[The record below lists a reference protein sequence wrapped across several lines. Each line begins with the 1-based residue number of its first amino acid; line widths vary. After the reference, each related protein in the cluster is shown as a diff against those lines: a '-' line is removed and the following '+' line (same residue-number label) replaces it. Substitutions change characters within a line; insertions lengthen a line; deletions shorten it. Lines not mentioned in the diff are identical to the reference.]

1 MADLL
6 LAGGTVLTSEGP
18 APVDVR
24 VASGEITAVGR
35 NLDAAG
41 AELLDCSGAWV
52 GPGLVDLH
60 THLREPGQEWKEDVD
75 SGTRAAAAGG
85 YTALVAMPN
94 TDPPIDAGHLA
105 RFVADRARAAGRCE
119 VVAAGTL
126 SRARAGEKLAHF
138 DELWAAGV
146 RLFTDD
152 GDSVADAGLL
162 RRAMEYVAEL
172 GGVVAQ
178 HAEDPGLVR
187 GGHMHEGEVS
197 SRLGMAGRPAAA
209 EAIALARDL
218 ELARLTGARY
228 HLLHATTEAAL
239 RLIAGAKD
247 DGLRVTA
254 EVTPHHLFFDH
265 TAVAGTD
272 PAFKV
277 NPPLRT
283 KDDVR
288 ALREALR
295 TGLVDCVATD
305 HAPHADHEKDVPFEE
320 APPGMIG
327 LETAAAAVQ
336 TAVGLGAADFYERL
350 SAAPARIG
358 GLAAHGRPVAAG
370 NPAHLCVFDPAAEW
384 APDHFESRS
393 QNSPFRGVRLIGRP
407 RYTIY
412 AGGVTYADG
421 KVQA

>member
-18 APVDVR
+18 APADVR

-35 NLDAAG
+35 NLDPVG

-60 THLREPGQEWKEDVD
+60 AHLREPGQEWKEDVD
-75 SGTRAAAAGG
+75 TGTRAAAAGG
-85 YTALVAMPN
+85 YTALLAMPN

-105 RFVADRARAAGRCE
+105 RFVADRGRAAGRCD
-119 VVAAGTL
+119 VVAVGAITL
-126 SRARAGEKLAHF
+126 GRAGEKLAHL

-146 RLFTDD
+146 RVFSDD

-172 GGVVAQ
+172 GGVIAQ

-187 GGHMHEGEVS
+187 GGHMHEGDVS
-197 SRLGMAGRPAAA
+197 SRLGIAGRPAAA
-209 EAIALARDL
+209 EAIAVARDL

-228 HLLHATTEAAL
+228 HLLHATTAAAVKL
-239 RLIAGAKD
+239 VAAARA
-247 DGLRVTA
+247 DGLAVTA
-254 EVTPHHLFFDH
+254 EATPHHLFFDH
-265 TAVAGTD
+265 ASVSSTD
-272 PAFKV
+272 PAYKV

-283 KDDVR
+283 AEDVQ
-288 ALREALR
+288 ALRDGLR
-295 TGLVDCVATD
+295 SGLIDCVATD

-336 TAVGLGAADFYERL
+336 TAVGLDLDAFYDRM
-350 SAAPARIG
+350 SIAPARIA
-358 GLAAHGRPVAAG
+358 GLARHGRLVAEG
-370 NPAHLCVFDPAAEW
+370 NPAHLCVFDPAARW
-384 APDHFESRS
+384 APERFESRS
-393 QNSPFRGVRLIGRP
+393 QNSPFRGVALTGQP

-412 AGGVTYADG
+412 GGRVTYADG

>member
-6 LAGGTVLTSEGP
+6 LAGGTVLTPEGP
-18 APVDVR
+18 ASADVR

-35 NLDAAG
+35 NLDSAG
-41 AELLDCSGAWV
+41 AELLDCAGAWV

-94 TDPPIDAGHLA
+94 TDPPVDAGHLA
-105 RFVADRARAAGRCE
+105 RFVADRGRTAGRCD
-119 VVAAGTL
+119 VVAAGAISL
-126 SRARAGEKLAHF
+126 GRAGEKLAHL

-146 RLFTDD
+146 RIFTDD

-172 GGVVAQ
+172 GGVIAQ

-187 GGHMHEGEVS
+187 HGHMHEGEVS
-197 SRLGMAGRPAAA
+197 SRLGILGRPAAA
-209 EAIALARDL
+209 EAITLARDL
-218 ELARLTGARY
+218 ELVRLTGARY
-228 HLLHATTEAAL
+228 HLLHATTRAAAE
-239 RLIAGAKD
+239 LIGAAKEE
-247 DGLRVTA
+247 GLPVTA
-254 EVTPHHLFFDH
+254 EVAPHHLFFDH
-265 TAVAGTD
+265 TAVASTD

-283 KDDVR
+283 PADTA
-288 ALREALR
+288 ALRDGLR
-295 TGLVDCVATD
+295 SGLIDCVATD

-336 TAVGLGAADFYERL
+336 TVVGLDVESFYDRL
-350 SAAPARIG
+350 STAPARIAG
-358 GLAAHGRPVAAG
+358 LDRHGLAVAAG
-370 NPAHLCVFDPAAEW
+370 NPAHLCVFDPAAAW
-384 APDHFESRS
+384 VPDQFESRS
-393 QNSPFRGVRLIGRP
+393 QNTPFRGVALTGRP

-412 AGGVTYADG
+412 AGRVTYADG